1 MSDKAASASQGATIT
16 VAAPPGV
23 DPQTPHVPRV
33 MDYLLGGGANFE
45 TDRQVAAFAFA
56 NWPGETGGVEG
67 VKVDI
72 KHARDALGRV
82 VRYLA
87 SNFGITQFLDIASGL
102 PTMGNVHLAAREVTP
117 DAKVVYVDN
126 DPQVVAHAE
135 HLLAAE
141 TDGSVVFLQDDFHAA
156 ESVLGRAEQTLDFS
170 RPVALILFGM
180 LHFVEDFGEGAR
192 LLDTYLDRMMPGS
205 FVAVS
210 HFAKDDEDTAM
221 NATLDALDKQLGE
234 AVVRRTRGEVAR
246 FFDGLDQ
253 VEPGVVETQ
262 NWRPVD
268 TSGPKPLPMWV
279 GVARKR

>member
-1 MSDKAASASQGATIT
+1 M
-16 VAAPPGV
+16 AAPPGV
-23 DPQTPHVPRV
+23 DPRTPHVPRV
-33 MDYLLGGGANFE
+33 MDYLLGGEAHFE
-45 TDRQVAAFAFA
+45 SDRQAASFAFA
-56 NWPGETGGVEG
+56 DWPGQTGGVEG

-82 VRYLA
+82 VRHLA
-87 SNFGITQFLDIASGL
+87 CDRGIIQFLDIASGL
-102 PTMGNVHLAAREVTP
+102 PTMGNVHLAAREVTA

-126 DPQVVAHAE
+126 DPRVVAHAE
-135 HLLAAE
+135 HLLAGE
-141 TDGSVVFLQDDFHAA
+141 TDGSVAFLRGEFREPED
-156 ESVLGRAEQTLDFS
+156 VLGRAGQTLDFS

-180 LHFVEDFGEGAR
+180 LHFVEDFDEGVR
-192 LLDTYLDRMMPGS
+192 LLGSYLDRMVPGS

-234 AVVRRTRGEVAR
+234 AVIRRTKSEVAR

-262 NWRPVD
+262 NWRPTD
-268 TSGPKPLPMWV
+268 TSGPEPLPMWV